1 MTVDL
6 YTISDDARKLNKTL
20 GSGTTLTCELVLPS
34 DMLAPTIRVSASS
47 WSSSNNYM
55 YISTFGRYYFITEA
69 TYDNG
74 GAVIIHGKVDPL
86 KTYASSIAALTVNV
100 VRQENAGMSKIVDN
114 QITLTPEKTIEV
126 LLCDASPFN
135 VREQVTEA
143 NYVLVVAGGEQ
154 GE

>member
-1 MTVDL
+1 MNVIL
-6 YTISDDARKLNKTL
+6 YSVSDDPRVLKKNL
-20 GSGTTLTCELVLPS
+20 GSGTTLSCTLVYPSELLTPS
-34 DMLAPTIRVSASS
+34 IRISASNWNAS
-47 WSSSNNYM
+47 FNYM
-55 YISTFGRYYFITEA
+55 YISDFGRYYFITEA

-74 GAVIIHGKVDPL
+74 GTVIIDGKVDPL
-86 KTYASSIAALTVNV
+86 HTYASSISSLTVNV

-135 VREQVTEA
+135 VREQVTQA